1 MLMNIIYKIS
11 VALFLML
18 GTQLAFAQENDVLN
32 TPATLERQEQ
42 NSFWKKAKNPAGL
55 QLDRPFEYS
64 QLSVGIEN
72 YGGDFRRPQ
81 QGKSG
86 NRQLVQT
93 EGNLFLGDYYLSG
106 AFSYTRDNIK
116 QAEFN
121 ASIID
126 PFRGM
131 PYMVADLN
139 PSDWNNQYYDMQF
152 SIATPTFNERWSF
165 GLAAN
170 YKVSSGAKQRDLRAE
185 NYYYT
190 IAITPGLVYTPATN
204 HHIGLNLAYSNVK
217 EQSSISKM
225 NTDIDQVY
233 YELLGLG
240 TAVSNSGTINREN
253 NYEGDVRGAGI
264 QYNFQGKV
272 NVFLSADY
280 SEEAED
286 LQVSFST
293 PRDGASVLRK
303 IWNTK
308 LTLSTSGGKL
318 SHFVDLNY
326 YNRNMDGIQYVT
338 QRDNSSAQ
346 LGWQTLFKSIRS
358 TYSSQNAGF
367 QYHLLMNRGAAYSWK
382 INTGLSY
389 ERLND
394 VYILP
399 NSVKQIENLL
409 FTIGGKKNFM
419 LSDKKSQHLLVGA
432 ELGYKENLS
441 GGYHYNGVNP
451 ESPVVTGLEQT
462 DFNYL
467 SAKYFSVAVP
477 FIYSRK
483 IKEDSKNTFFA
494 KARVQYL
501 STNSFNYKE
510 RYLSSFSA
518 GVNF

>member
-1 MLMNIIYKIS
+1 MNITYKIS

-18 GTQLAFAQENDVLN
+18 GTQLTFAQENDVLN

-42 NSFWKKAKNPAGL
+42 NSFWKKAKNAAGL

-64 QLSVGIEN
+64 QLSAGIEN

-86 NRQLVQT
+86 NRQLIQT
-93 EGNLFLGDYYLSG
+93 EGNLFVGDYYLSG

-116 QAEFN
+116 QAKFN

-131 PYMVADLN
+131 PYVVADLN

-152 SIATPTFNERWSF
+152 SVATPTFNDRWSF

-170 YKVSSGAKQRDLRAE
+170 YKVSSAAKQRDLRAE
-185 NYYYT
+185 NYYYAIT
-190 IAITPGLVYTPATN
+190 ITPGLVYSPGKN
-204 HHIGLNLAYSNVK
+204 HHIGLNLTYSNVK
-217 EQSSISKM
+217 EQSDMSKI
-225 NTDIDQVY
+225 NSDIDQVY
-233 YELLGLG
+233 YDLLGLG
-240 TAVSNSGTINREN
+240 TAVSNSGLTSRVN
-253 NYEGDVRGAGI
+253 NYEGDVRGAGL
-264 QYNFQGKV
+264 QYNFRGKV
-272 NVFLSADY
+272 NVFFSADY
-280 SEEAED
+280 VEEAED
-286 LQVSFST
+286 LQVSFTT

-308 LTLSTSGGKL
+308 LTLSTSGGEF

-326 YNRNMDGIQYVT
+326 YNRSMNGIQYVT
-338 QRDNSSAQ
+338 QRDNSAAQ

-367 QYHLLMNRGAAYSWK
+367 QYHLMMNRGQEYSWK
-382 INTGLSY
+382 INAGLSY

-394 VYILP
+394 AYILP
-399 NSVKQIENLL
+399 NSVKQVENVL
-409 FTIGGKKNFM
+409 FTVGGKKNFM
-419 LSDKKSQHLLVGA
+419 LSAKMSQRLLVGA

-441 GGYHYNGVNP
+441 GRYQYNGVNP
-451 ESPVVTGLEQT
+451 ESPVVTGLEQN

-467 SAKYFSVAVP
+467 TAKYFSVAVP

-494 KARVQYL
+494 KATGQYL
-501 STNSFNYKE
+501 STNSFSYKE
-510 RYLSSFSA
+510 RYFTSLSA